1 MIGPDWPTENK
12 KTSKIVEIDTNKID
26 WRSINELVK
35 GVSKLIKDEKMKIEN
50 ETPQVGRKQD
60 KKI

>member
-12 KTSKIVEIDTNKID
+12 KTSKIVKIDTNKID